1 MAKFDLAAVLGD
13 VSKLDTGIT
22 PDGREQI
29 EYIDIALID
38 PDPNNFYELSSI
50 DELAASIEL
59 LGIQQPLR
67 VRDEADNPGRVMIV
81 SGHRRRAA
89 LELLVKEGKDRFA
102 SVPCI
107 REANAGSAALQEL
120 RLIYANSDTRR
131 LSSAE
136 ISKQA
141 ERVETLLYQL
151 KEEGMEFPG
160 RMRDHV
166 AEACKVSKSKLAR
179 LKVIRDNLDKK
190 FKPYYEK
197 GTLSE
202 SVAYALAQHPVEI
215 QRAVYT
221 YKCGSAREIKYL
233 REWEVGDVVN
243 TYTAISEQTCKKC
256 KLGKCSHTATLLGKI
271 YDDSYG
277 YKPCAHVKCCD
288 KCERLA
294 SCKNACPMLKE
305 KIQQL
310 KADKKAAAHQEKLAN
325 EERDRPYVEQ
335 ITKLWARFGQA
346 RVSAGKSVKLVRKI
360 ANMDWTEAL
369 SDEFRAKELGT
380 AKITP
385 STSLPYSYN
394 FSLIEARRLI
404 AIADLFGCSLD
415 YLFCRTDE
423 PAPGGGSTGPVAWTK
438 GAPTES
444 GLYVMETDFDGM
456 RSGPDVY
463 RYDAD
468 TGGIRLPRNCYQ
480 VEDMVCLR
488 YIRLPED

>member
-38 PDPNNFYELSSI
+38 PDPNNFYELTNI
-50 DELAASIEL
+50 AELAASIEL

-67 VRDEADNPGRVMIV
+67 VRDEADKPGRVMIV

-89 LELLVKEGKDRFA
+89 LELLVKEGKDKFA

-107 REANAGSAALQEL
+107 READAGSAALQEL

-141 ERVETLLYQL
+141 ERVEALLYQL

-179 LKVIRDNLDKK
+179 LKVIRDGLIDS
-190 FKPYYEK
+190 YRTLYEK
-197 GTLSE
+197 NEVKENT
-202 SVAYALAQHPVEI
+202 AYALARLPHDMQERLFKAVPKLQTSGRVDQIARAYERGWRWEPCLTCPDGSACKRGDAFLRHDAECFESEMCGGMKCCLECPHGTTQYYACDRACSKLKAKKKDQRDEAKEKEEREREKKQKKFRREI
-215 QRAVYT
+215 QA
-221 YKCGSAREIKYL
+221 SAKRIMVAAEQGGIPDSRKIMMDYYQNITIKEIRDYASGELGEKPFYSNPL
-233 REWEVGDVVN
+233 DFHEG
-243 TYTAISEQTCKKC
+243 
-256 KLGKCSHTATLLGKI
+256 KLFRFAEGLNCSADYLLG
-271 YDDSYG
+271 
-277 YKPCAHVKCCD
+277 
-288 KCERLA
+288 
-294 SCKNACPMLKE
+294 
-305 KIQQL
+305 
-310 KADKKAAAHQEKLAN
+310 
-325 EERDRPYVEQ
+325 
-335 ITKLWARFGQA
+335 
-346 RVSAGKSVKLVRKI
+346 
-360 ANMDWTEAL
+360 
-369 SDEFRAKELGT
+369 
-380 AKITP
+380 
-385 STSLPYSYN
+385 
-394 FSLIEARRLI
+394 
-404 AIADLFGCSLD
+404 
-415 YLFCRTDE
+415 RTDD
-423 PAPGGGSTGPVAWTK
+423 PALGSSSPGPVAWTE
-438 GAPTES
+438 GTPTES

-456 RSGPDVY
+456 RMGPDIY
-463 RYDAD
+463 RYDAN
-468 TGGIRLPRNCYQ
+468 TGGIRMPSICYQ

>member
-38 PDPNNFYELSSI
+38 PDPNNFYELTNI
-50 DELAASIEL
+50 AELAASIEL

-67 VRDEADNPGRVMIV
+67 VRDEADKPGRVMIV

-141 ERVETLLYQL
+141 ERVEALLYQL

-179 LKVIRDNLDKK
+179 LKVIRDGLIENYRTLYEKNEIKEKTAYTLAHLPHDMQERL
-190 FKPYYEK
+190 FKAVPKLQTSGRAEQIARAYEK
-197 GTLSE
+197 GWRWEPCLTCPDGSSCKRGDAFLRHDAECFESE
-202 SVAYALAQHPVEI
+202 MCGGKKCCLECPHGTTQYYACDRACSKLKAKKKDQRDEAKEKEERAREKKQAKLQREI
-215 QRAVYT
+215 QASAKRIMVAVEQGGIPDSKKFQLSYGT
-221 YKCGSAREIKYL
+221 TSIGQIRHYSSGEFGEKYFYSNPLEFRECNLFRVAEGLNCSADY
-233 REWEVGDVVN
+233 
-243 TYTAISEQTCKKC
+243 
-256 KLGKCSHTATLLGKI
+256 LLG
-271 YDDSYG
+271 
-277 YKPCAHVKCCD
+277 
-288 KCERLA
+288 
-294 SCKNACPMLKE
+294 
-305 KIQQL
+305 
-310 KADKKAAAHQEKLAN
+310 
-325 EERDRPYVEQ
+325 
-335 ITKLWARFGQA
+335 
-346 RVSAGKSVKLVRKI
+346 
-360 ANMDWTEAL
+360 
-369 SDEFRAKELGT
+369 
-380 AKITP
+380 
-385 STSLPYSYN
+385 
-394 FSLIEARRLI
+394 
-404 AIADLFGCSLD
+404 
-415 YLFCRTDE
+415 RTDE
-423 PAPGGGSTGPVAWTK
+423 PALGGGSTGPVAWTE
-438 GAPTES
+438 GVPTES

-456 RSGPDVY
+456 RMGPDIY
-463 RYDAD
+463 RYDAN
-468 TGGIRLPRNCYQ
+468 TGGIRMPSICYQ

>member
-38 PDPNNFYELSSI
+38 PDPNNFYELTNI
-50 DELAASIEL
+50 AELAASIEL

-67 VRDEADNPGRVMIV
+67 VRAEADKPGRVMIV

-89 LELLVKEGKDRFA
+89 LELLVKEGKDKFA

-141 ERVETLLYQL
+141 ERVEALLYQL

-179 LKVIRDNLDKK
+179 LKVIRDGLIDS
-190 FKPYYEK
+190 YLSLYEK
-197 GTLSE
+197 NEVKENTAYTLAHLPHEMQERLFKAVPKLQTSGRVDQIARAYERGWRWEPCLTCPDGSACKRGDAFLRHDAECYDSEMCGGMKCCLECPHGTTQY
-202 SVAYALAQHPVEI
+202 YACDRACSKLKAKKKDQRDEAKEKEERAREKKQAKLQREI
-215 QRAVYT
+215 QASAKRIMVAVEQGGIPDSRKIMMDYYQNIT
-221 YKCGSAREIKYL
+221 IKEIRDYASGEFGEKYFYSNPLDFHEGKLFRFAEGLNCSADY
-233 REWEVGDVVN
+233 
-243 TYTAISEQTCKKC
+243 
-256 KLGKCSHTATLLGKI
+256 LLG
-271 YDDSYG
+271 
-277 YKPCAHVKCCD
+277 
-288 KCERLA
+288 
-294 SCKNACPMLKE
+294 
-305 KIQQL
+305 
-310 KADKKAAAHQEKLAN
+310 
-325 EERDRPYVEQ
+325 
-335 ITKLWARFGQA
+335 
-346 RVSAGKSVKLVRKI
+346 
-360 ANMDWTEAL
+360 
-369 SDEFRAKELGT
+369 
-380 AKITP
+380 
-385 STSLPYSYN
+385 
-394 FSLIEARRLI
+394 
-404 AIADLFGCSLD
+404 
-415 YLFCRTDE
+415 RTDE
-423 PAPGGGSTGPVAWTK
+423 PALGGGSTGPVAWTE
-438 GAPTES
+438 GTPTES

-456 RSGPDVY
+456 RMGPDIY
-463 RYDAD
+463 RYDAN
-468 TGGIRLPRNCYQ
+468 TGGIRMPSICYQ

>member
-13 VSKLDTGIT
+13 VSKMDTGIT

-38 PDPNNFYELSSI
+38 PDPNNFYELTNI
-50 DELAASIEL
+50 AELAASIEL

-67 VRDEADNPGRVMIV
+67 VRDEADKPGRVMIV

-89 LELLVKEGKDRFA
+89 LELLVKEGKDKFA

-151 KEEGMEFPG
+151 KEGGMEFPG

-179 LKVIRDNLDKK
+179 LKVIRDGLIDS
-190 FKPYYEK
+190 YRTLYEK
-197 GTLSE
+197 NEVKENT
-202 SVAYALAQHPVEI
+202 AYALARLPHDMQ
-215 QRAVYT
+215 
-221 YKCGSAREIKYL
+221 
-233 REWEVGDVVN
+233 
-243 TYTAISEQTCKKC
+243 
-256 KLGKCSHTATLLGKI
+256 
-271 YDDSYG
+271 
-277 YKPCAHVKCCD
+277 
-288 KCERLA
+288 ERLF
-294 SCKNACPMLKE
+294 
-305 KIQQL
+305 
-310 KADKKAAAHQEKLAN
+310 KAVPKLQTSG
-325 EERDRPYVEQ
+325 RVEQ
-335 ITKLWARFGQA
+335 IARAYEKGWRWAPCLTCPDGSSCKRGDAFLRHDAECFESEMCGGMKCCLECPHGTTQYYACDRACSKLKAKKKDQR
-346 RVSAGKSVKLVRKI
+346 
-360 ANMDWTEAL
+360 
-369 SDEFRAKELGT
+369 DEAKEKEEKEREKKQ
-380 AKITP
+380 AKLQREIQASAKRIMVAVEQGGIP
-385 STSLPYSYN
+385 DSKK
-394 FSLIEARRLI
+394 IQ
-404 AIADLFGCSLD
+404 LD
-415 YLFCRTDE
+415 YNYISIKEIRDYASGEFGEKYFYSNPLDFHEGKLFRFAEGLNCSADYLLGRTDE
-423 PAPGGGSTGPVAWTK
+423 PALGGGSTGPVAWTE
-438 GAPTES
+438 GVPTES

-456 RSGPDVY
+456 RMGPDIY
-463 RYDAD
+463 RYDAN
-468 TGGIRLPRNCYQ
+468 TGGIRMPSICYQ

>member
-38 PDPNNFYELSSI
+38 PDPNNFYELTNI
-50 DELAASIEL
+50 AELAASIEL

-67 VRDEADNPGRVMIV
+67 VRDEADKHGRVMIV

-89 LELLVKEGKDRFA
+89 LDLLVKEGKDKFA

-107 REANAGSAALQEL
+107 RETNAGSAALQEL

-179 LKVIRDNLDKK
+179 LKVIRDGLIDS
-190 FKPYYEK
+190 YRTLYEK
-197 GTLSE
+197 SE
-202 SVAYALAQHPVEI
+202 VKENTAYALARLPHDMQERLFKAVPKLQTSGRVDQIARAYERGWRWEPCLTCPDGSACKRGDAFLRHDAECYESEMCGGKKCCLECPHGTTQYYACDRACSKLKAKKKDQRDEAKEKEEKEREKKQKKFRREI
-215 QRAVYT
+215 QA
-221 YKCGSAREIKYL
+221 SAQRIM
-233 REWEVGDVVN
+233 V
-243 TYTAISEQTCKKC
+243 AAEQ
-256 KLGKCSHTATLLGKI
+256 GGI
-271 YDDSYG
+271 PDS
-277 YKPCAHVKCCD
+277 
-288 KCERLA
+288 
-294 SCKNACPMLKE
+294 
-305 KIQQL
+305 
-310 KADKKAAAHQEKLAN
+310 
-325 EERDRPYVEQ
+325 
-335 ITKLWARFGQA
+335 
-346 RVSAGKSVKLVRKI
+346 RKI
-360 ANMDWTEAL
+360 MMDCYQNITIKEIRDYA
-369 SDEFRAKELGT
+369 SGEFGEKHF
-380 AKITP
+380 
-385 STSLPYSYN
+385 YSN
-394 FSLIEARRLI
+394 PLDFHEGK
-404 AIADLFGCSLD
+404 LFRFAEGLNCSAD
-415 YLFCRTDE
+415 YLLCRTDE
-423 PAPGGGSTGPVAWTK
+423 PALGGSSTGPAAWTE
-438 GAPTES
+438 GTPTES

-456 RSGPDVY
+456 RMGPDIY
-463 RYDAD
+463 RYDAN
-468 TGGIRLPRNCYQ
+468 TGGIRMPSICYQ

>member
-38 PDPNNFYELSSI
+38 PDPNNFYELTNI
-50 DELAASIEL
+50 AELAASIEL

-67 VRDEADNPGRVMIV
+67 VRGEADKPGRVMIV

-89 LELLVKEGKDRFA
+89 LELLVKEGKDKFA

-141 ERVETLLYQL
+141 ERVEALLYQL

-179 LKVIRDNLDKK
+179 LKVIRDGLIDS
-190 FKPYYEK
+190 YLSLYEK
-197 GTLSE
+197 NEVKENTAYTL
-202 SVAYALAQHPVEI
+202 
-215 QRAVYT
+215 
-221 YKCGSAREIKYL
+221 
-233 REWEVGDVVN
+233 
-243 TYTAISEQTCKKC
+243 
-256 KLGKCSHTATLLGKI
+256 
-271 YDDSYG
+271 
-277 YKPCAHVKCCD
+277 AHLPHNMQ
-288 KCERLA
+288 ERLF
-294 SCKNACPMLKE
+294 
-305 KIQQL
+305 
-310 KADKKAAAHQEKLAN
+310 KAVPKLQTSG
-325 EERDRPYVEQ
+325 RVEQ
-335 ITKLWARFGQA
+335 IARAYERGWRWEPCLTCPDGSACKRGDAFLRHDAECYESEMCGGKKCCLECPHGTTQYYACDRACSKLKAKKKDQR
-346 RVSAGKSVKLVRKI
+346 
-360 ANMDWTEAL
+360 DEAK
-369 SDEFRAKELGT
+369 EKEERERAKKQKKFLGEIQASAQRIAVAAEQLAIPDT
-380 AKITP
+380 KKIMVDCYHNITIKEIRDYAAGEFGEKHF
-385 STSLPYSYN
+385 YSN
-394 FSLIEARRLI
+394 PLDFREGRLFKF
-404 AIADLFGCSLD
+404 AEGLNCSAD
-415 YLFCRTDE
+415 YLMGRTDE
-423 PAPGGGSTGPVAWTK
+423 PALGGGSTGPAAWTE
-438 GAPTES
+438 GVPTES

-456 RSGPDVY
+456 RMGPDVY

>member
-107 REANAGSAALQEL
+107 READAGSAALQEL

-141 ERVETLLYQL
+141 ERVEALLYQL

-179 LKVIRDNLDKK
+179 LKVIRDGLIDSYRTLYEKNEVKENTAYTLARLPHDMQERLFKAVPKLQTSGRVDQIARAYERGWRWEPCLTCPDGSACKRGDAFLRHDAECYDSEMCGGKKCCLECPHGTTQYYACDRACSKLKAKKKDQRDEAKEKEEKEREKKQKK
-190 FKPYYEK
+190 FRR
-197 GTLSE
+197 
-202 SVAYALAQHPVEI
+202 EI
-215 QRAVYT
+215 QA
-221 YKCGSAREIKYL
+221 SAKRIMVAAEQGGIPDSRKIMMDCYQNITIKEIRDYASGEFGEKHFYSNPL
-233 REWEVGDVVN
+233 DFHEG
-243 TYTAISEQTCKKC
+243 
-256 KLGKCSHTATLLGKI
+256 KLFRFAEGLNCSADYLLG
-271 YDDSYG
+271 
-277 YKPCAHVKCCD
+277 
-288 KCERLA
+288 
-294 SCKNACPMLKE
+294 
-305 KIQQL
+305 
-310 KADKKAAAHQEKLAN
+310 
-325 EERDRPYVEQ
+325 
-335 ITKLWARFGQA
+335 
-346 RVSAGKSVKLVRKI
+346 
-360 ANMDWTEAL
+360 
-369 SDEFRAKELGT
+369 
-380 AKITP
+380 
-385 STSLPYSYN
+385 
-394 FSLIEARRLI
+394 
-404 AIADLFGCSLD
+404 
-415 YLFCRTDE
+415 RTDE
-423 PAPGGGSTGPVAWTK
+423 PALGGSSTGPAAWTE
-438 GAPTES
+438 GTPTES

-456 RSGPDVY
+456 RMGPDIY
-463 RYDAD
+463 RYDAN
-468 TGGIRLPRNCYQ
+468 TGGIRMPSTCYR

-488 YIRLPED
+488 YIRLPEG

>member
-38 PDPNNFYELSSI
+38 PDPNNFYELTNI
-50 DELAASIEL
+50 AELAASIEL

-67 VRDEADNPGRVMIV
+67 VRDEADKPGRVMIV

-89 LELLVKEGKDRFA
+89 LELLVKEGKDKFA

-141 ERVETLLYQL
+141 ERVEALLYQL

-179 LKVIRDNLDKK
+179 LKVIRDGLIDS
-190 FKPYYEK
+190 YRTLYEK
-197 GTLSE
+197 NEVKENT
-202 SVAYALAQHPVEI
+202 AYALARLPHDMQ
-215 QRAVYT
+215 
-221 YKCGSAREIKYL
+221 
-233 REWEVGDVVN
+233 
-243 TYTAISEQTCKKC
+243 
-256 KLGKCSHTATLLGKI
+256 
-271 YDDSYG
+271 
-277 YKPCAHVKCCD
+277 
-288 KCERLA
+288 ERLF
-294 SCKNACPMLKE
+294 
-305 KIQQL
+305 
-310 KADKKAAAHQEKLAN
+310 KAVPKLQTSG
-325 EERDRPYVEQ
+325 RVEQ
-335 ITKLWARFGQA
+335 IARAYEKGWRWAPCLTCPDGSSCKRGDAFLRHDAECFESEMCGGMKCCLECPHGTTQYYACDRACSKLKAKKKDQRDEAKEKEEKEREKKQKKFRREIQA
-346 RVSAGKSVKLVRKI
+346 SAKRIMVAAEQGGIPDSRKI
-360 ANMDWTEAL
+360 MMDYYQNITIKEIRDYA
-369 SDEFRAKELGT
+369 SGEFGEKRF
-380 AKITP
+380 
-385 STSLPYSYN
+385 YSN
-394 FSLIEARRLI
+394 PLDFHEGK
-404 AIADLFGCSLD
+404 LFRFAEGLNCSAD
-415 YLFCRTDE
+415 YLLGRTDE
-423 PAPGGGSTGPVAWTK
+423 PALGGSSTGPAAWTE
-438 GAPTES
+438 GTPTES

-456 RSGPDVY
+456 RMGPDIY
-463 RYDAD
+463 RYDAN
-468 TGGIRLPRNCYQ
+468 TGGIRMSSICYQ

>member
-38 PDPNNFYELSSI
+38 PDPNNFYELTDI

-67 VRDEADNPGRVMIV
+67 VRDEEDKPGRVMIV

-89 LELLVKEGKDRFA
+89 LELLVKEGKEKFA

-141 ERVETLLYQL
+141 ERVEALLYQL

-179 LKVIRDNLDKK
+179 LKVIRDGIIENYRTLYDKNEIK
-190 FKPYYEK
+190 ESTAY
-197 GTLSE
+197 TLARLPHDMQE
-202 SVAYALAQHPVEI
+202 RLF
-215 QRAVYT
+215 RAVP
-221 YKCGSAREIKYL
+221 KL
-233 REWEVGDVVN
+233 
-243 TYTAISEQTCKKC
+243 QTS
-256 KLGKCSHTATLLGKI
+256 G
-271 YDDSYG
+271 
-277 YKPCAHVKCCD
+277 
-288 KCERLA
+288 R
-294 SCKNACPMLKE
+294 
-305 KIQQL
+305 
-310 KADKKAAAHQEKLAN
+310 
-325 EERDRPYVEQ
+325 VEQ
-335 ITKLWARFGQA
+335 IVRAYERGWRWEPCLTCPDGSACKRGDAFLRHDAECYESEMCGGKECCLKCPYGTTEYYACNRACSKLKAKKKDQR
-346 RVSAGKSVKLVRKI
+346 
-360 ANMDWTEAL
+360 
-369 SDEFRAKELGT
+369 DEAKEKEEKKKEEKQAELRKEIHAAAKRIIVAAELGEIPDSKKILLDYCQYITISEIRDYASGDFREKYFYSNPLNFHEGKLFRFAEGLNCSADYLMGRTNEPSIGSGSAASPGT
-380 AKITP
+380 A
-385 STSLPYSYN
+385 SW
-394 FSLIEARRLI
+394 
-404 AIADLFGCSLD
+404 
-415 YLFCRTDE
+415 TD
-423 PAPGGGSTGPVAWTK
+423 GS
-438 GAPTES
+438 PTES
-444 GLYVMETDFDGM
+444 GLYVMETTTYGVHDDADIYRYNADNGYIYYPALSRPNDGM
-456 RSGPDVY
+456 EC
-463 RYDAD
+463 
-468 TGGIRLPRNCYQ
+468 I
-480 VEDMVCLR
+480 R

>member
-38 PDPNNFYELSSI
+38 PDPNNFYELTSI
-50 DELAASIEL
+50 AELAASIEL

-67 VRDEADNPGRVMIV
+67 VRDEADKPGRVMIV

-141 ERVETLLYQL
+141 ERVEALLYQL

-179 LKVIRDNLDKK
+179 LKVIREGLIDSYRTLYEKNEVKENTAYTLAHLPHDMQERL
-190 FKPYYEK
+190 FKAVPKLQTSGRVEQIARAYEK
-197 GTLSE
+197 GWRWEPCLTCPDGSSCKRGDAFLRHDAECFESE
-202 SVAYALAQHPVEI
+202 MCGGKKCCLECPHGTTQYYACDRACSKLKAKKKDQRDEAKEKEEMEREKKQKKFRREI
-215 QRAVYT
+215 QA
-221 YKCGSAREIKYL
+221 SAKRIMVAAEQGGIPDSRKIMMDYYQNITIKEIRDYASGEFGEKYFYSNPL
-233 REWEVGDVVN
+233 DFHEG
-243 TYTAISEQTCKKC
+243 
-256 KLGKCSHTATLLGKI
+256 KLFRFAEGLNCSADYLLG
-271 YDDSYG
+271 
-277 YKPCAHVKCCD
+277 
-288 KCERLA
+288 
-294 SCKNACPMLKE
+294 
-305 KIQQL
+305 
-310 KADKKAAAHQEKLAN
+310 
-325 EERDRPYVEQ
+325 
-335 ITKLWARFGQA
+335 
-346 RVSAGKSVKLVRKI
+346 
-360 ANMDWTEAL
+360 
-369 SDEFRAKELGT
+369 
-380 AKITP
+380 
-385 STSLPYSYN
+385 
-394 FSLIEARRLI
+394 
-404 AIADLFGCSLD
+404 
-415 YLFCRTDE
+415 RTDE
-423 PAPGGGSTGPVAWTK
+423 PAFGGGSTGPVAWTE
-438 GAPTES
+438 GVPTES

-456 RSGPDVY
+456 RMGPDIY
-463 RYDAD
+463 RYDANN
-468 TGGIRLPRNCYQ
+468 GGIRMPSICYQ

>member
-38 PDPNNFYELSSI
+38 PDPNNFYELTNI
-50 DELAASIEL
+50 AELAASIEL

-67 VRDEADNPGRVMIV
+67 VRDEADKPGRVMIV

-89 LELLVKEGKDRFA
+89 LELLVKEGKDKFA

-141 ERVETLLYQL
+141 ERVEALLYQL

-179 LKVIRDNLDKK
+179 LKVIRDGLIDSYRTLYEKNEVKENTAYTLAHLPHEMQERLFKAVPKLQTSGRVDQIARAYERGWRWEPCLTCPDGSACKRGDAFLRHDAECYDSEMCGGMKCCLECPHGTTQYYACDRACSKLKAKKKDQRDEAKEKEEKEREKKQKK
-190 FKPYYEK
+190 FRR
-197 GTLSE
+197 
-202 SVAYALAQHPVEI
+202 EI
-215 QRAVYT
+215 QA
-221 YKCGSAREIKYL
+221 SAKRIMVAAEQGGIPDSRKIMMDCYQNITIKEIRDYASGEFGEKHFYSNPL
-233 REWEVGDVVN
+233 DFHEG
-243 TYTAISEQTCKKC
+243 
-256 KLGKCSHTATLLGKI
+256 KLFRFAEGLNCSADYLLG
-271 YDDSYG
+271 
-277 YKPCAHVKCCD
+277 
-288 KCERLA
+288 
-294 SCKNACPMLKE
+294 
-305 KIQQL
+305 
-310 KADKKAAAHQEKLAN
+310 
-325 EERDRPYVEQ
+325 
-335 ITKLWARFGQA
+335 
-346 RVSAGKSVKLVRKI
+346 
-360 ANMDWTEAL
+360 
-369 SDEFRAKELGT
+369 
-380 AKITP
+380 
-385 STSLPYSYN
+385 
-394 FSLIEARRLI
+394 
-404 AIADLFGCSLD
+404 
-415 YLFCRTDE
+415 RTDE
-423 PAPGGGSTGPVAWTK
+423 PALGGGSTGPVAWTE
-438 GAPTES
+438 GVPTES

-456 RSGPDVY
+456 RMGPDIY
-463 RYDAD
+463 RYDAN
-468 TGGIRLPRNCYQ
+468 TGGIRMPSICYQ
-480 VEDMVCLR
+480 VENMVCLR

>member
-38 PDPNNFYELSSI
+38 PDPNNFYELTSI
-50 DELAASIEL
+50 AELAASIEL

-67 VRDEADNPGRVMIV
+67 VRDEADKPGRVMIV

-141 ERVETLLYQL
+141 ERVEALLYQL

-179 LKVIRDNLDKK
+179 LKVIREGLIGNYRTLYEKNEIKESTAYTLAHLPHDMQERLFKAVPKLQTSGRVDQIARAYERGWRWEPCLTCPDGSACKRGDAFLRHDAECYESEMCGGKKCCLECPHGTTQYYACNRACSKLKAKKKDQCDEAKEKEEKEREKKQKK
-190 FKPYYEK
+190 FRR
-197 GTLSE
+197 
-202 SVAYALAQHPVEI
+202 EI
-215 QRAVYT
+215 QD
-221 YKCGSAREIKYL
+221 SAKRIIVAAEFGAIPDSKKIQLDYNSISIKEIRDYASGEFGEKYFHSNPL
-233 REWEVGDVVN
+233 DFHEG
-243 TYTAISEQTCKKC
+243 
-256 KLGKCSHTATLLGKI
+256 KLFRFAEGLNCSSDYLLG
-271 YDDSYG
+271 
-277 YKPCAHVKCCD
+277 
-288 KCERLA
+288 
-294 SCKNACPMLKE
+294 
-305 KIQQL
+305 
-310 KADKKAAAHQEKLAN
+310 
-325 EERDRPYVEQ
+325 
-335 ITKLWARFGQA
+335 
-346 RVSAGKSVKLVRKI
+346 
-360 ANMDWTEAL
+360 
-369 SDEFRAKELGT
+369 
-380 AKITP
+380 
-385 STSLPYSYN
+385 
-394 FSLIEARRLI
+394 
-404 AIADLFGCSLD
+404 
-415 YLFCRTDE
+415 RTDD
-423 PAPGGGSTGPVAWTK
+423 PAPSGSSTGPVAWTY
-438 GAPTES
+438 GTPTES

-456 RSGPDVY
+456 RSGPDIY

-488 YIRLPED
+488 FIRLPED

>member
-38 PDPNNFYELSSI
+38 PDPNNFYELTNI
-50 DELAASIEL
+50 AELAASIEL

-67 VRDEADNPGRVMIV
+67 VRDEADKPGRVMIV

-89 LELLVKEGKDRFA
+89 LELLVKEGKDKFA

-141 ERVETLLYQL
+141 ERVEALLYQL

-179 LKVIRDNLDKK
+179 LKVIRDGLIDS
-190 FKPYYEK
+190 YRTLYEK
-197 GTLSE
+197 NEVKENT
-202 SVAYALAQHPVEI
+202 AYALARLPHDMQ
-215 QRAVYT
+215 
-221 YKCGSAREIKYL
+221 
-233 REWEVGDVVN
+233 
-243 TYTAISEQTCKKC
+243 
-256 KLGKCSHTATLLGKI
+256 
-271 YDDSYG
+271 
-277 YKPCAHVKCCD
+277 
-288 KCERLA
+288 ERLF
-294 SCKNACPMLKE
+294 
-305 KIQQL
+305 
-310 KADKKAAAHQEKLAN
+310 KAVPKLQTSG
-325 EERDRPYVEQ
+325 RVEQ
-335 ITKLWARFGQA
+335 IARAYEKGWRWAPCLTCPDGSSCKRGDAFLRHDAECFESEMCGGMKCCLECPHGTTQYYACDRACSKLKAKKKDQRNEAKEKEEKEREKKQKKFRREIQD
-346 RVSAGKSVKLVRKI
+346 SAKRIMVAAEQGGIHDSRKI
-360 ANMDWTEAL
+360 MMDYYQNITIKEIRDYA
-369 SDEFRAKELGT
+369 SGEFGEKCF
-380 AKITP
+380 
-385 STSLPYSYN
+385 YSN
-394 FSLIEARRLI
+394 PLDFHEGK
-404 AIADLFGCSLD
+404 LFRFAEGLNCSAD
-415 YLFCRTDE
+415 YLLGRTDE
-423 PAPGGGSTGPVAWTK
+423 PAIGGGSPGPVAWTK
-438 GAPTES
+438 GVPTES

-456 RSGPDVY
+456 RSGPDIY

>member
-38 PDPNNFYELSSI
+38 PDPNNFYELTNI
-50 DELAASIEL
+50 AELAASIEL

-67 VRDEADNPGRVMIV
+67 VRDEADKPGRVMIV

-141 ERVETLLYQL
+141 ERVEALLYQL

-179 LKVIRDNLDKK
+179 LKVIREGLIGNYRTLYEKNEIKESTAYTLAHLPHDMQERLFKAVPKLQTSGRVDQIARAYERGWRWEPCLTCPDGSACKRGDAFLRHDAECYESEMCGGKKCCLECPHGTTQYYACNRACSKLKAKKKDKRDEAKEKEEKEREKKQKK
-190 FKPYYEK
+190 FRR
-197 GTLSE
+197 
-202 SVAYALAQHPVEI
+202 EI
-215 QRAVYT
+215 QD
-221 YKCGSAREIKYL
+221 SAKRIIVAAEFGAIPDSKKIQLDYNSISIKEIRDYASGEFGEKYFYSNPL
-233 REWEVGDVVN
+233 DFHEG
-243 TYTAISEQTCKKC
+243 
-256 KLGKCSHTATLLGKI
+256 KLFRFAEGLNCSSDYLLG
-271 YDDSYG
+271 
-277 YKPCAHVKCCD
+277 
-288 KCERLA
+288 
-294 SCKNACPMLKE
+294 
-305 KIQQL
+305 
-310 KADKKAAAHQEKLAN
+310 
-325 EERDRPYVEQ
+325 
-335 ITKLWARFGQA
+335 
-346 RVSAGKSVKLVRKI
+346 
-360 ANMDWTEAL
+360 
-369 SDEFRAKELGT
+369 
-380 AKITP
+380 
-385 STSLPYSYN
+385 
-394 FSLIEARRLI
+394 
-404 AIADLFGCSLD
+404 
-415 YLFCRTDE
+415 RTDD
-423 PAPGGGSTGPVAWTK
+423 PAPSGSSTGPVEWTE
-438 GAPTES
+438 GVPTES

-456 RSGPDVY
+456 RMGPDIY
-463 RYDAD
+463 RYDAN
-468 TGGIRLPRNCYQ
+468 TGGIRMPSSCYQ

>member
-13 VSKLDTGIT
+13 VSKMDTGIT

-38 PDPNNFYELSSI
+38 PDPNNFYELTNI
-50 DELAASIEL
+50 AELAASIEL

-67 VRDEADNPGRVMIV
+67 VRDEADKPGRVMIV

-89 LELLVKEGKDRFA
+89 LELLVKEGKDKVA

-151 KEEGMEFPG
+151 KEGGMEFPG

-179 LKVIRDNLDKK
+179 LKVIRDGLIDS
-190 FKPYYEK
+190 YRTLYEK
-197 GTLSE
+197 NEVKENT
-202 SVAYALAQHPVEI
+202 AYALARLPHDMQ
-215 QRAVYT
+215 
-221 YKCGSAREIKYL
+221 
-233 REWEVGDVVN
+233 
-243 TYTAISEQTCKKC
+243 
-256 KLGKCSHTATLLGKI
+256 
-271 YDDSYG
+271 
-277 YKPCAHVKCCD
+277 
-288 KCERLA
+288 ERLF
-294 SCKNACPMLKE
+294 
-305 KIQQL
+305 
-310 KADKKAAAHQEKLAN
+310 KAVPKLQTSG
-325 EERDRPYVEQ
+325 RVEQ
-335 ITKLWARFGQA
+335 IARAYEKGWRWAPCLTCPDGSSCKRGDAFLRHDAECFESEMCGGMKCCLECPHGTTQYYACDRACSKLKAKKKDQR
-346 RVSAGKSVKLVRKI
+346 
-360 ANMDWTEAL
+360 
-369 SDEFRAKELGT
+369 DEAKEKEEKEREKKQ
-380 AKITP
+380 AKLQREIQASAKRIMVAVEQGGIP
-385 STSLPYSYN
+385 DSKK
-394 FSLIEARRLI
+394 IQ
-404 AIADLFGCSLD
+404 LD
-415 YLFCRTDE
+415 YNYISIKEIRDYASGEFGEKYFYSNPLDFHEGKLFRFAEGLNCSADYLLGRTDE
-423 PAPGGGSTGPVAWTK
+423 PALGGGSTGPVAWTE
-438 GAPTES
+438 GVPTES

-456 RSGPDVY
+456 RMGPDIY
-463 RYDAD
+463 RYDAN
-468 TGGIRLPRNCYQ
+468 TGGIRMPSICYQ